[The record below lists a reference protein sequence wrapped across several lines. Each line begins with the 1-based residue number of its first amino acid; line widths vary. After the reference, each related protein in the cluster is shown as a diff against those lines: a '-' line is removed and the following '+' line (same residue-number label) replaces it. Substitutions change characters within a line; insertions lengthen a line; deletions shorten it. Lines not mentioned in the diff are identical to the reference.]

1 MWTFPSLDSIWQ
13 DLTFAVRSLR
23 KQPGF
28 TAISVLVLA
37 AVTGLNTS
45 LFTAVNALTLH
56 PPAGISKTS
65 DIVALYPAVPMG
77 EPPVFTVGEYRFLA
91 GHARAID
98 AVAVSGA
105 PSIQIGLNGVN
116 GSARPFVAS
125 GNFFRTLGIS
135 LVRGRGFQQE
145 EDRPDAPR
153 AVVVLGSGVWEGRF
167 GGDPD
172 IVGRSILLDNVP
184 FTVVG
189 IASREFIGLEPSTT
203 GAPGLFLP
211 LAAIQLLRPDFAP
224 ASGLATIVGRLA
236 PDATREQARAEA
248 DVLLSQFHRQA
259 GTDARKTIVTG
270 TAFLSHPGRSVI
282 LALFGLISIALMLVW
297 LLGCANVGNLLLA
310 RAAARAQE
318 IGIRLSLGASRARVI
333 RQLLTEGFVL
343 ALVAGALGVGIAY
356 ALPSLVVRLA
366 GDRAALDAVNFS
378 LAPDGVVLVYALLL
392 SGASCLAFGL
402 APALHVTRSEVAS
415 ALRDRDGLLPSR
427 FPLRSVLLGVQVATS
442 VIVLVGAGLLVRRV
456 QRQASFDPGIP
467 LDGVSVVSFS
477 VQGDPYDQARTKA
490 FLADLA
496 ASLRQ
501 LPIGAFGLTTNEP
514 FSQGN
519 PEVFRLPGETSEQ
532 NKRINVVDVT
542 PGYLDVLRVPI
553 VAGRNFLELDTNRP
567 VALINESMARRY
579 WPNDDPIG
587 KTFVAGQADT
597 REIVGVVRDV
607 SDGLEEVYPTFYRP
621 FGSAS
626 ATGAATGAARD
637 IGAPGGRIRVVIGGG
652 FSTLVLRSGRAGLA
666 DEIARA
672 VAQVDSRVRPQMK
685 LLSATLEERRKAFR
699 TGPMLAG
706 LLGVFALGL
715 ATVGMFG
722 VFAYAVKQ
730 RTREI
735 GIRMALGAQR
745 ADVVRL
751 ILAGHSRAVVVGLFA
766 GLLGAIAASQ
776 VLRGFLYGLSPF
788 DPIAY
793 LGVAALLACAG
804 LAASYVPAR
813 RATRIDPIAAL
824 RCD

>member
-1 MWTFPSLDSIWQ
+1 MLRFPSLESIWQ
-13 DLTFAVRSLR
+13 DLKYSVRSLR

-28 TAISVLVLA
+28 TVISVFVLA
-37 AVTGLNTS
+37 SVTGLNTS

-56 PPAGISKTS
+56 PPAGITRTS
-65 DIVALYPAVPMG
+65 GVVALYPAVPIG

-91 GHARAID
+91 EHARAID
-98 AVAVSGA
+98 AVAVSGGSSVQLG
-105 PSIQIGLNGVN
+105 PDGVN
-116 GSARPFVAS
+116 GTVIPFVAS
-125 GNFFRTLGIS
+125 GNFFSTLGIP
-135 LVRGRGFQQE
+135 LVRGRGFQQD
-145 EDRPDAPR
+145 EDRPEAPR
-153 AVVVLGSGVWEGRF
+153 AVVVLGSGIWEGRF
-167 GGDPD
+167 GGNPD
-172 IVGRSILLDNVP
+172 IVGRSILLNNMP

-189 IASREFIGLEPSTT
+189 IASREFVGLEPSMT

-211 LAAIQLLRPDFAP
+211 LAALQLLRPDFEP
-224 ASGLATIVGRLA
+224 ASGLATLIGRLA
-236 PDATREQARAEA
+236 PQATREQARAEA
-248 DVLLSQFHRQA
+248 DVLLARFHRQA
-259 GTDARKTIVTG
+259 GTDARRTIVTS

-282 LALFGLISIALMLVW
+282 LVLFGLISIALMLVW

-318 IGIRLSLGASRARVI
+318 IGIRLSLGASRPRVI

-343 ALVAGALGVGIAY
+343 AFVAGALGVGIAY
-356 ALPSLVVRLA
+356 ALPSLVVRFV

-378 LAPDGVVLVYALLL
+378 LAPDRVVLGYALLL
-392 SGASCLAFGL
+392 SVASCMAFGL
-402 APALHVTRSEVAS
+402 APALHATRSDVAS
-415 ALRDRDGLLPSR
+415 ALKDRDALPPSR
-427 FPLRSVLLGVQVATS
+427 FPIRGVLLGVQVAIS

-467 LDGVSVVSFS
+467 LGDLSVVSFS
-477 VQGDPYDQARTKA
+477 VQGEPYDQTRTKA
-490 FLADLA
+490 FLADLT
-496 ASLRQ
+496 ASLQQ
-501 LPIGAFGLTTNEP
+501 LPIGRFGLTTNEP

-519 PEVFRLPGETSEQ
+519 PEVFRLAGETSEQ
-532 NKRINVVDVT
+532 NKRISVVDVT

-553 VAGRNFLELDTNRP
+553 VAGRNFLETDSNRP

-579 WPNDDPIG
+579 WPNEDPIG

-597 REIVGVVRDV
+597 REIVGVVRNV
-607 SDGLEEVYPTFYRP
+607 SDGLEETYPMFYRP
-621 FGSAS
+621 FGSSS
-626 ATGAATGAARD
+626 ATGGATGAARD
-637 IGAPGGRIRVVIGGG
+637 VGAQGGRIRVIAGGG
-652 FSTLVLRSGRAGLA
+652 FATLVVRSSRKGLS

-672 VAQVDSRVRPQMK
+672 VAQVDSHVRSQTR
-685 LLSATLEERRKAFR
+685 LLSAALEERRKALR
-699 TGPMLAG
+699 AGPILAG

-722 VFAYAVKQ
+722 VFAYAVRQ

-735 GIRMALGAQR
+735 GIRMALGAQP

-751 ILAGHSRAVVVGLFA
+751 ILAGHSRAVVVGLFV
-766 GLLGAIAASQ
+766 GLLGAMAASQ
-776 VLRGFLYGLSPF
+776 VLRSFLYGVSPF

-793 LGVAALLACAG
+793 LGVAAVLAFAG
-804 LAASYVPAR
+804 IAATYIPAR